1 MFFAE
6 INYGKNYQLWKNI
19 PDYRP
24 STSNKRQLN
33 QTGLLC
39 RKLPIILFQWLINLR
54 AIFKCNQLTFTCT
67 LCHGQDRADA
77 HFFNYRSLCYAFLA
91 VISPEFERS
100 ICSINQYLRPYSEL
114 CFSLSGGNLGLLLR
128 LSSGNCV
135 IASYLALTHGYVC
148 WRRAYPHKPCFSLA
162 GGNLPRSSES

>member
-1 MFFAE
+1 METCLFFAE
-6 INYGKNYQLWKNI
+6 INYGKNI

-24 STSNKRQLN
+24 ALRINDNWTKR
-33 QTGLLC
+33 GLPC
-39 RKLPIILFQWLINLR
+39 CTLPIILFQWLINLR
-54 AIFKCNQLTFTCT
+54 AIYKCNQLTFTCT
-67 LCHGQDRADA
+67 LCHGQDRAEA

-100 ICSINQYLRPYSEL
+100 ICSIYQYLRPYSEL
-114 CFSLSGGNLGLLLR
+114 CFSLLGGNLGLLLR
-128 LSSGNCV
+128 LSRGSCV

>member
-1 MFFAE
+1 MQPADIYLYTVSWPRSSRGTFF
-6 INYGKNYQLWKNI
+6 QLSF
-19 PDYRP
+19 PV
-24 STSNKRQLN
+24 
-33 QTGLLC
+33 LC
-39 RKLPIILFQWLINLR
+39 
-54 AIFKCNQLTFTCT
+54 
-67 LCHGQDRADA
+67 
-77 HFFNYRSLCYAFLA
+77 
-91 VISPEFERS
+91 ISPEFERS

-162 GGNLPRSSES
+162 GGNLPRSSESLMRDKWNLLIMNWLTFYTTLPLRPPKTTTTKRSKFGENSTD